1 MTKYEFVANQ
11 LADRINNNEFK
22 HTKKIPTEDQL
33 MQEYNVSKN
42 TIRNAIKILT
52 KLGLLYPVQGSGMF
66 RTNACILKLLKQM
79 KRLRNLCYVNK
90 EHLFIILKDCEL
102 WMKFPMQ

>member
-66 RTNACILKLLKQM
+66 IREIKNMIQ
-79 KRLRNLCYVNK
+79 
-90 EHLFIILKDCEL
+90 F
-102 WMKFPMQ
+102 F

>member
-33 MQEYNVSKN
+33 MQ
-42 TIRNAIKILT
+42 
-52 KLGLLYPVQGSGMF
+52 
-66 RTNACILKLLKQM
+66 
-79 KRLRNLCYVNK
+79 
-90 EHLFIILKDCEL
+90 
-102 WMKFPMQ
+102 

>member
-42 TIRNAIKILT
+42 TI
-52 KLGLLYPVQGSGMF
+52 
-66 RTNACILKLLKQM
+66 ILKSATILLV
-79 KRLRNLCYVNK
+79 LLAEAV
-90 EHLFIILKDCEL
+90 E
-102 WMKFPMQ
+102 